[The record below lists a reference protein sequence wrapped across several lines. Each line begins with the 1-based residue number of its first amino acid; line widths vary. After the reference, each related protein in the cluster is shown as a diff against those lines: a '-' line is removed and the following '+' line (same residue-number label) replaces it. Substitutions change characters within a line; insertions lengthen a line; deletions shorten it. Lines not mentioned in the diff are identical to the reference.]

1 MESKICQSCG
11 MPVKTAEDFGT
22 DRDGSRNQDYCVHC
36 FKNGDFISDLTLD
49 EMIALNVQHPDLYSQ
64 NTEVKITE
72 EQTVEQLKQYLPT
85 LKRWERKLFLAS
97 YFSPVAKLFVEFT
110 QNTCAGKKVVF
121 IPTASIPEKVTFF
134 VDGDRKALGKLGLIM
149 DELEVSKASK
159 KEIENKIAGADYIF
173 VAGGNTF
180 FLLQELKRSGADR
193 LIMEH
198 IRKGKPYVST
208 SAGSIIV
215 SKDIEYVKYMD
226 NPAVA
231 PDLNSNFSALG
242 IVDFYI
248 VPHCVNF
255 PFKKPAEKI
264 ISEYGNRLDLRP
276 IHNKQAIAV
285 KGNQIETVEIKSK
298 K

>member
-11 MPVKTAEDFGT
+11 MPVRTAEESGT

-36 FKNGDFISDLTLD
+36 FKNGDFTSDLTLD
-49 EMIALNVQHPDLYSQ
+49 GMIALNVQHLDLYSHDA
-64 NTEVKITE
+64 EVKVTE
-72 EQTVEQLKQYLPT
+72 KQAVEQLKQYLPT
-85 LKRWERKLFLAS
+85 LKRWEKKLFLAS

-110 QNTCAGKKVVF
+110 QNTCAGKKVAF

-134 VDGDRKALGKLGLIM
+134 VDGDRKALGKLGLII
-149 DELEVSKASK
+149 DELEVSNASQ
-159 KEIENKIAGADYIF
+159 KEIEDKITGADYIF

-193 LIMEH
+193 LIVEH
-198 IRKGKPYVST
+198 IGKGKPYVST

-226 NPAVA
+226 SPATA
-231 PDLNSNFSALG
+231 PDLNGNFSGLG
-242 IVDFYI
+242 IVDFYT
-248 VPHCVNF
+248 VPHCINF
-255 PFKKPAEKI
+255 PFKKAAEKI

-276 IHNKQAIAV
+276 VHNKQAIAV
-285 KGNQIETVEIKSK
+285 KGSQIETVEIKSK